1 MSDRRLV
8 ERCVLPAVLRV
19 VATGLHKAMEP
30 TGADLAPALEL
41 LDKAIGE
48 PLIDSPAGRRVKLAR
63 RARRLTQVATGPLV
77 DQPLVVQYLAAARW
91 IQGLAE
97 RGAIEVGSA
106 SPFAEA
112 WDQLAAVMGLIED
125 KLDEVESEAVAL
137 AGRIEAAVQADG
149 YFL

>member
-8 ERCVLPAVLRV
+8 ERCALPAVLRV

-30 TGADLAPALEL
+30 TGADLTPVLDL

-48 PLIDSPAGRRVKLAR
+48 PLIDSPVTRRVKLAR